1 MTLQPKKY
9 KLVDCALMVIRCSPL
24 FAAFEILFTVITSLI
39 PSITVFT
46 TASFVDTAISVF
58 NGNAQR
64 TAIIPPLLAI
74 IILSVYNHLSGTL
87 SSLIYMRLQRDL
99 FEKIQ
104 TVFMEKQA
112 KLKYRYIESSEAQ
125 DTIRRVFNDPAG
137 KILNRYS
144 GVLNVVSFAINV
156 CSLLIILI
164 RQVWWVG
171 LATVVLAIPVF
182 FISVKSGKKN
192 YTAFT
197 DAEKH
202 ERRAGFY
209 DSVLA
214 HKDFL
219 EERALFGYTPKIMKD
234 WREHIQIANKV
245 SFSANKSASI
255 KTNAAGL
262 LSVFLAIFIIAMLI
276 PSLGSNT
283 TTIGMFIALANAALN
298 ITSMLTWQLS
308 GIVQQF
314 VYFKEYLADLS
325 EFSQF
330 EEQDG
335 AIDLPR
341 DMSDI
346 KFESIEF
353 NNVSFKYPDTE
364 RYILKN
370 CSFKLMGGKHY
381 AFVGVNG
388 AGKTTITKLLTGLY
402 DNYEGEI
409 LINGKNIKSYSYA
422 QLKGFFTIVYQD
434 FATYFIKF
442 KDSIKLGNV
451 LKDDDRRMYDAL
463 HAIELDDTV
472 SRLPN
477 GVNTYLGKITQNS
490 VDLSGGEWQRLAIAR
505 SLYSDAPLS
514 ILDEPTA
521 ALDPVAESNIYQIF
535 KQISAGKSA
544 LFITHRLGA
553 ARIAD
558 EIIVIDG
565 GKVAEQGSHD
575 KLLTQNG
582 IYADMFNTQKGWY
595 DV

>member
-1 MTLQPKKY
+1 MTLKPKKY
-9 KLVDCALMVIRCSPL
+9 TLTDCALIVIHCSP
-24 FAAFEILFTVITSLI
+24 FYAALQIIITVITSLI

-46 TASFVDTAISVF
+46 TASFVDIAISVF
-58 NGNAQR
+58 NGNALR
-64 TAIIPPLLAI
+64 SAIIPPLLAI
-74 IILSVYNHLSGTL
+74 IGLSVYNHISGTL
-87 SSLIYMRLQRDL
+87 TNLVYMRLQRDI

-104 TVFMEKQA
+104 ILFMEKQS
-112 KLKYRYIESSEAQ
+112 KLKYRYIESSDAQ
-125 DTIRRVFNDPAG
+125 DTIRRVFDDPAG
-137 KILNRYS
+137 KIMNRYS

-156 CSLLIILI
+156 SSLLIILI

-171 LATVVLAIPVF
+171 LATLALVIPVY
-182 FISVKSGKKN
+182 FISTQSGKRN
-192 YTAFT
+192 YAAFT
-197 DAEKH
+197 DAAKH

-234 WREHIQIANKV
+234 WREHRQIADKV
-245 SFSANKSASI
+245 SFAAQKNAFI
-255 KTNAAGL
+255 KRNAVGL
-262 LSVFLAIFIIAMLI
+262 FSVLLAIFIMAMLL
-276 PSLGSNT
+276 PSLGNKT

-298 ITSMLTWQLS
+298 ITSLMTWQLS
-308 GIVQQF
+308 SMVEQF
-314 VYFKEYLADLS
+314 VYFKEYLSDLS
-325 EFSQF
+325 KFSQF

-335 AIDLPR
+335 ANDLPQ
-341 DMSDI
+341 DMSDVSL
-346 KFESIEF
+346 ESIEF
-353 NNVSFKYPDTE
+353 NNVSFRYPDTD

-434 FATYFIKF
+434 FATYFIKL

-451 LKDDDRRMYDAL
+451 LKDDDQRMYDAI
-463 HAIELDDTV
+463 HQIELDDTV
-472 SRLPN
+472 KRLPH
-477 GVNTYLGKITQNS
+477 GVDTYLGKISENG

-535 KQISAGKSA
+535 KQISVGKSA

-575 KLLTQNG
+575 ELLTRNG